1 VQYAFVGNFSKNRYK
16 IRIYL
21 YRFKKSQQMDKQIIN
36 TATAPAPIGPYNQAV
51 KSGNLLFI
59 SGQIAL
65 IPGTELLNNASIADE
80 THQVMKNLES
90 ILTAEGIDFSHILKT
105 TIYLSG
111 MEHFAEVNLV
121 YGQYF
126 SSEYPARETVAVK
139 GLPRNVNVEISMI
152 AAI

>member
-1 VQYAFVGNFSKNRYK
+1 MGNFSKNRYK
-16 IRIYL
+16 IKIYL
-21 YRFKKSQQMDKQIIN
+21 YRLKKSQQMDKQIIN
-36 TATAPAPIGPYNQAV
+36 TSTAPAPIGPYNQAV

-65 IPGTELLNNASIADE
+65 IPGTELLNNESIAAE

-111 MEHFAEVNLV
+111 MEHFAEVNVV

>member
-1 VQYAFVGNFSKNRYK
+1 
-16 IRIYL
+16 
-21 YRFKKSQQMDKQIIN
+21 MDHPLPIPP
-36 TATAPAPIGPYNQAV
+36 TPPAPLGPYNQAV
-51 KSGNLLFI
+51 TSGNLLFLF
-59 SGQIAL
+59 GQIAL

>member
-1 VQYAFVGNFSKNRYK
+1 VGNFSKNRYK
-16 IRIYL
+16 IKIYL
-21 YRFKKSQQMDKQIIN
+21 YRLKKSQQMDKQIIN
-36 TATAPAPIGPYNQAV
+36 TSTAPAPIGPYNQAV

-65 IPGTELLNNASIADE
+65 IPGTELLNNESIAAE

-111 MEHFAEVNLV
+111 MEHFAEVNVV

>member
-1 VQYAFVGNFSKNRYK
+1 MGNFSKNRYK